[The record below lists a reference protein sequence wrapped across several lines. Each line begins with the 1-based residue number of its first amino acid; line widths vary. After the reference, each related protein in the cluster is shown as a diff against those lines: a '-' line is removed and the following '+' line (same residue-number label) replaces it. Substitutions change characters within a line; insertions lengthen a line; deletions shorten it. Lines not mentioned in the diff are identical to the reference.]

1 MRSLNL
7 VSAHGG
13 EQGSLGGI
21 SQQMNDWDHLPPK
34 GLKKGSA
41 TQADHRGDAFSSGPK
56 GDCDMFIL
64 SPDEISH

>member
-41 TQADHRGDAFSSGPK
+41 T
-56 GDCDMFIL
+56 
-64 SPDEISH
+64 